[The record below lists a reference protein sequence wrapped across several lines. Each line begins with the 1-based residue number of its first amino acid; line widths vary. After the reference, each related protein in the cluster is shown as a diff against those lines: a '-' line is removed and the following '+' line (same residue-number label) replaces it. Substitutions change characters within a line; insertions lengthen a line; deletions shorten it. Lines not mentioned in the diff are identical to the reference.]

1 MGGALLWARALGRR
15 RWAASVF
22 LVLFAGLA
30 GGAVMTAMGVARR
43 TSTALDRYLRQPTLA
58 TKMVNA
64 CPVGLTEKDIESDPG
79 TICSDLE
86 DVLKVA
92 RLLRASP
99 LVAQVTPLAVLLVGM
114 RTDDIAP
121 WGVSIQYAQLAGTDF
136 PLPPIVVKGRLPRN
150 DSPLEVAF
158 NEALAKRLGISAGDT
173 VQMASYT
180 ADQRFDLSAQRG
192 NAEPAGTHTLVRVV
206 GIVRTSD
213 DLQNAPEAVVFTNA
227 AWWKT
232 YGGDGLA
239 GYGKQSAVR
248 LRDPGTAT
256 VFEKSLEKLL
266 PGRVFQVQEAFS
278 PTESSRRVI
287 ELQSGAAWAVAV
299 AAGLAALAFFVQAI
313 NRQCGRD
320 LADRA
325 TMTALGMT
333 RRDVLAAVVLK
344 SLPVAVGAGL
354 VSAALAVL
362 ASPVG
367 PVGLA
372 RRIEIAPGVQVD
384 AAVVIGGA
392 AAVILLTILASLAA
406 AALQLRRTDRD
417 AARPFVRRA
426 LRLPVSAR
434 AGLSFLRRHDRSAL
448 PGAVIGTAIAVALI
462 IGATATAASHTALL
476 AHPVRFGQTWQ
487 ATAGDFGSDEER
499 TAGEQSL
506 AKVSGIAEYGQTR
519 STRAASIDGRPVFVF
534 AFVRQGVGIGPT
546 IVEGRAPVKG
556 EVALGT
562 RTLADHHLRLGD
574 RVTLGESGGGS
585 SVGPLTIVGRV
596 LVNDGLETVQ
606 RSDDG
611 ALVSNDTFNM
621 IDAPSIGQSFLI
633 RAAPGV
639 STSELLSRLTAGF
652 GKSVRPAGIPED
664 IANLDRV
671 AAAPTL
677 LAALVAV
684 LAAAAM
690 INTLLTVIARRRRDI
705 GVLRALGF
713 SRMQVVGSTAAMA
726 SALMFPAIVLGL
738 LFGVIATRLGWSAV
752 ETRIGV
758 ESAAV
763 LPITGI
769 LAAVLGTVVI
779 AQLVA
784 LVPGI
789 RAARA
794 RAVDALAAE

>member
-1 MGGALLWARALGRR
+1 MGGALLWARAIGRR
-15 RWAASVF
+15 RWAATVF
-22 LVLFAGLA
+22 LALFAGFV
-30 GGAVMTAMGVARR
+30 GGAVMTATGVARR
-43 TSTALDRYLRQPTLA
+43 TSTALDRYLDQPMA
-58 TKMVNA
+58 TKAVLA
-64 CPVGLTEKDIESDPG
+64 CPVGLTEKDIEADPG
-79 TICSDLE
+79 TICSGTE
-86 DVLKVA
+86 DVLEIG

-99 LVAQVTPLAVLLVGM
+99 LVERVTPLAVLLVGL
-114 RTDDIAP
+114 RTQDTNP

-136 PLPPIVVKGRLPRN
+136 PLPPVVVKGRLPRS
-150 DSPLEVAF
+150 DSPLEVAV
-158 NEALAKRLGISAGDT
+158 NEKIAERFGIAAGDT

-180 ADQRFDLSAQRG
+180 ADQRFDISAQRG
-192 NAEPAGTHTLVRVV
+192 NMEPAGTHSLVRIV
-206 GIVRTSD
+206 GITRTSD
-213 DLQNAPEAVVFTNA
+213 DLQNDPEALVFTNA
-227 AWWKT
+227 AWWRA
-232 YGGDGLA
+232 YGSDDLA

-248 LRDPGTAT
+248 LRDPETT
-256 VFEKSLEKLL
+256 TEFEESLQKRL

-278 PTESSRRVI
+278 PTDSSRRVI
-287 ELQSGAAWAVAV
+287 ELQSAAAWAVAI
-299 AAGLAALAFFVQAI
+299 AAAIAALAFFFQAI

-333 RRDVLAAVVLK
+333 GRDVLAAVVLK
-344 SLPVAVGAGL
+344 SLPVAVGAGFI
-354 VSAALAVL
+354 SAVLAVL

-392 AAVILLTILASLAA
+392 AAVILVTILASLAA

-426 LRLPVSAR
+426 VRLPVSAR
-434 AGLSFLRRHDRSAL
+434 AGLSFLRRHDRNAL
-448 PGAVIGTAIAVALI
+448 PGAVIGTAIAVVLI
-462 IGATATAASHTALL
+462 LVATATAASHRALL
-476 AHPVRFGQTWQ
+476 AHPARFGQTWQ
-487 ATAGDFGSDEER
+487 ATAGNFGSEEEV

-506 AKVSGIAEYGQTR
+506 AKVSGIAAYGQTR

-534 AFVRQGVGIGPT
+534 AFVRQGVGVGPT
-546 IVEGRAPVKG
+546 IVEGRAPVDG

-562 RTLADHHLRLGD
+562 RTLGGHHLRLGD
-574 RVTLGESGGGS
+574 RVTLGELGGGS

-621 IDAPSIGQSFLI
+621 IDAPSMGESFLI

-639 STSELLSRLTAGF
+639 STDALIARLTAGF
-652 GKSVRPAGIPED
+652 GKSVRPAAIPED

-677 LAALVAV
+677 LAALVGV
-684 LAAAAM
+684 LAAVAM
-690 INTLLTVIARRRRDI
+690 INTLLTVIVRRRRDI
-705 GVLRALGF
+705 GVLRAIGF
-713 SRMQVVGSTAAMA
+713 SRIQVVGSTAAMA
-726 SALMFPAIVLGL
+726 AALMFPAVVLGL
-738 LFGVIATRLGWSAV
+738 LFGVISTRLGWSLV
-752 ETRIGV
+752 QSRLGV

-763 LPITGI
+763 FPLAPI
-769 LAAVLGTVVI
+769 LVAVVITLVI
-779 AQLVA
+779 AQVIA
-784 LVPGI
+784 LIPGL
-789 RAARA
+789 RAARVRPA
-794 RAVDALAAE
+794 AALATE